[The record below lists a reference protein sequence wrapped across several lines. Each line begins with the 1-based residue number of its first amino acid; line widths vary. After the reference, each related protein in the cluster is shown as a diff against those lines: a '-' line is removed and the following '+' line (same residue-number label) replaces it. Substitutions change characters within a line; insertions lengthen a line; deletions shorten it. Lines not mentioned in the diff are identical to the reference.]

1 MQSLNNWGKEE
12 KQFEINLMLA
22 AEDEKQMEITKE
34 QLKEKRVKP
43 ARRRRA
49 GEWMTYLQLSMIGT
63 MIVGRNIEE
72 ARAARRKQT
81 LTN

>member
-49 GEWMTYLQLSMIGT
+49 GEWMTYLRLSMIGT
-63 MIVGRNIEE
+63 MIVAGISKKLELLEE
-72 ARAARRKQT
+72 SKP
-81 LTN
+81 